1 MSSLDM
7 FLPLPLKE
15 KEPNRNKEHVEDRGE
30 CIIPLSDGM
39 EIISNDIIISYDSKK
54 ESEITDAVFIFL

>member
-1 MSSLDM
+1 MSSLDL

-15 KEPNRNKEHVEDRGE
+15 KDLNKNKEQLEDRGE
-30 CIIPLSDGM
+30 CFIPMNDGM